1 MSALCPF
8 KHLLSSPKS
17 PPPNVILVPFF
28 TYRHPRALFIHRHPR
43 ALFIH
48 RHPRALRGDPVNESR
63 SIPKFLEISE
73 IKDFEDDDAGEYY
86 ACFAVVLDAQLA
98 QPVGCAT
105 ENDDSRKVAKD
116 NAKIT

>member
-1 MSALCPF
+1 M
-8 KHLLSSPKS
+8 
-17 PPPNVILVPFF
+17 
-28 TYRHPRALFIHRHPR
+28 
-43 ALFIH
+43 
-48 RHPRALRGDPVNESR
+48 RGDPAHEAR
-63 SIPKFLEISE
+63 SIPKFPEISE

-86 ACFAVVLDAQLA
+86 ACFAVVLDSQLA